1 MPNKRILGGV
11 IAVAAFA
18 ARLGAQ
24 QITSCAGPG
33 AAFGVTAYNCASC
46 GIKQGTDQRTQFV
59 FGAEPI
65 VLEASSSS
73 LLKAGDVIEAVNDA
87 PITTLS
93 GADQFAYPREGT
105 SVLTVRRGNARV
117 RVSAT
122 ATNCDARRE
131 VTVGAKSKGPLLIVD
146 GVVVSDLTN
155 VSRDSIESVD
165 VQKDGAV
172 TARYGAGAAEG
183 VITIRTKRAQAK
195 PNSSPEPVIVADG
208 VVISGTP
215 PDVSGASSNGR
226 RFGFAIGCIQSC
238 GPAKAADGT
247 EYYKF
252 EGYPS
257 IVALVNGGAAMR
269 AGIRVGDLV
278 TQIDGK
284 SILRD
289 EGALGFFRG
298 NRDDTMRVTVL
309 RDQREVA
316 YLLRSR

>member
-1 MPNKRILGGV
+1 MFVGV
-11 IAVAAFA
+11 IAATAFA

-65 VLEASSSS
+65 VLETTSASV
-73 LLKAGDVIEAVNDA
+73 LKAGDVIEAVNDA

-93 GADQFAYPREGT
+93 GSDQFAYPRQGT
-105 SVLTVRRGNARV
+105 SVITIRRGNARV

-131 VTVGAKSKGPLLIVD
+131 STVGAKSDGPLLIVD
-146 GVVVSDLTN
+146 GVVVSDLTK
-155 VSRDSIESVD
+155 VPRDSIESVD

-172 TARYGAGAAEG
+172 TARYGARAAQG
-183 VITIRTKRAQAK
+183 VISIRTKGAQAK
-195 PNSSPEPVIVADG
+195 PDPTSEPLVVADG

-215 PDVSGASSNGR
+215 ADDTGASSNGR
-226 RFGFAIGCIQSC
+226 RFGFAIGCIPSC
-238 GPAKAADGT
+238 SRARGTDGT

-252 EGYPS
+252 DGYPS

-284 SILRD
+284 SILRE
-289 EGALGFFRG
+289 EGALGFFRA

-316 YLLRSR
+316 YVLRSR

>member
-1 MPNKRILGGV
+1 MPNKRIFGGL
-11 IAVAAFA
+11 IAATVFTAG
-18 ARLGAQ
+18 LGAQ

-33 AAFGVTAYNCASC
+33 AAFGVTAYNCANCSL
-46 GIKQGTDQRTQFV
+46 KQATDQRTQFV

-65 VLEASSSS
+65 VLEVTSTSA
-73 LLKAGDVIEAVNDA
+73 LKSGDVVEAVNDA

-93 GADQFAYPREGT
+93 GAEQFAYPRQGT
-105 SVLTVRRGNARV
+105 SVITVRRGNARV

-122 ATNCDARRE
+122 AASCDARTE
-131 VTVGAKSKGPLLIVD
+131 PTVGAKSNSPLLIVD
-146 GVVVSDLTN
+146 GVVVSDLTS
-155 VSRDSIESVD
+155 VPRDSIQSVD

-172 TARYGAGAAEG
+172 TARYGARAAQG
-183 VITIRTKRAQAK
+183 VITIRTKRPQSK
-195 PNSSPEPVIVADG
+195 PSSSSEPLIVADG
-208 VVISGTP
+208 AVVSGTP
-215 PDVSGASSNGR
+215 PEVDGPSSNGR
-226 RFGFAIGCIQSC
+226 RFGFAIGCVVTC
-238 GPAKAADGT
+238 GPAKAPDGT

-252 EGYPS
+252 EGYPT

-269 AGIRVGDLV
+269 AGIRVGDVV

-289 EGALGFFRG
+289 EGALGFFRA

-316 YLLRSR
+316 YVLRSR